1 MEVFR
6 KTKYHVRGGGSIL
19 VTSAQQEKAL
29 GPDWVD
35 IKPPTQAT
43 SPKPAP
49 IQETV
54 PKMPQKKR
62 GRQRSA
68 EVTA

>member
-1 MEVFR
+1 MEPFR
-6 KTKYHVRGGGSIL
+6 KTKYHIRGGGSIL

-35 IKPPTQAT
+35 IKPSTQAT

-54 PKMPQKKR
+54 EEKPQKKR
-62 GRQRSA
+62 GRPKASGVNA
-68 EVTA
+68 